1 MTAISINKHIYNI
14 LSNDSTIKEYVGN
27 KIFPMIAEE
36 STTFPFIIYRK
47 NTIQTEYTKDGRVF
61 DIADIS
67 ITVVANDYITTVN
80 VAERIRELIEWNKEF
95 ADARMISNTDEYIDN
110 AYVQEIT
117 FSIKIRN

>member
-14 LSNDSTIKEYVGN
+14 LSNDELIKGYVNN
-27 KIFPMIAEE
+27 KIYPLVAEE

-47 NTIQTEYTKDGRVF
+47 NNIQTEYTKDGRVF
-61 DIADIS
+61 DVADIS

-80 VAERIRELIEWNKEF
+80 VSERIRELIEWNKEF
-95 ADARMISNTDEYIDN
+95 TDARMISNTDEYIDN
-110 AYVQEIT
+110 AYVQELT